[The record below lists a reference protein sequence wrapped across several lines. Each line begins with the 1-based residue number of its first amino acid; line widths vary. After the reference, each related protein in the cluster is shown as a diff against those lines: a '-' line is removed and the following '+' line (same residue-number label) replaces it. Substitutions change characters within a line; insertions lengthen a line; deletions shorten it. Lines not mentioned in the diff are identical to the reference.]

1 MGVSWFVN
9 RLFGDNTS
17 IPFYDGITEIYVK
30 DCFRVKE
37 TSNGWQPI
45 EEFKD
50 EYKETTAYVRFY
62 YRPFEDRW
70 SFPNAIT
77 DLNGKCYNFKDLH
90 PMNQTRINREVN
102 RVTGEWRKTK
112 GAPKRKTKSPVS

>member
-1 MGVSWFVN
+1 MGIGWYFRRFV
-9 RLFGDNTS
+9 GDNPAL
-17 IPFYDGITEIYVK
+17 PFYDG
-30 DCFRVKE
+30 VKE
-37 TSNGWQPI
+37 INVKYGIWLY
-45 EEFKD
+45 EWDKNKVLKD
-50 EYKETTAYVRFY
+50 EHKETTAIVRFD

-90 PMNQTRINREVN
+90 PMCQTRINREVN

-112 GAPKRKTKSPVS
+112 GAPKRKTKPPSWHRL